1 MPRYRVRFS
10 KDGPARFFSHLD
22 LVRTSERAMRRAG
35 LPVAFSQGFH
45 PHPLFSFAAPLPVGI
60 AGENEYLE
68 LELEKNIPTKEILSR
83 LSLVFPEG
91 IQIKEIWPVNDDPPS
106 LMAALEK
113 ASYKVEIELSRVLT
127 EEELKRLIR
136 SFLALDLIEVT
147 RKKKDRFHKR
157 NIRPGILS
165 LQGRVKGEK
174 MILEMELQA
183 GSTGNVRP
191 EEVLE
196 SFLKKNELFV
206 FFETGT
212 IKRMGLFFKN

>member
-1 MPRYRVRFS
+1 
-10 KDGPARFFSHLD
+10 
-22 LVRTSERAMRRAG
+22 MRRAG